1 MVLLLSIGLILFA
14 FFFIQKKLVKVLI
27 IALAIGLFLGTVLL
41 ERLDDTSDFESTV
54 FVHGVKNVLKIL
66 TTSA

>member
-14 FFFIQKKLVKVLI
+14 FFFIQKKSVKVLI
-27 IALAIGLFLGTVLL
+27 IALAVGLFLGTVLL
-41 ERLDDTSDFESTV
+41 ERLDDTADFESTV
-54 FVHGVKNVLKIL
+54 FVQGFKNVLKIL